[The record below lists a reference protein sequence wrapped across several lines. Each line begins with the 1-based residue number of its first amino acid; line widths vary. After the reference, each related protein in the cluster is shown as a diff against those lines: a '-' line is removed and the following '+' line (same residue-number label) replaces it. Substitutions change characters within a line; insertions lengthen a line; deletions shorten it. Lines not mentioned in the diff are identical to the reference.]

1 MLFGIYIIK
10 LRAYLKD
17 ALWLPWSRWM
27 YLEIRSG
34 QGNCVVEFF
43 LLREFESLIIYQL
56 FSDDYNPNTYT
67 FFRYPL
73 LPRKSLYLFS
83 PLMYGIFTP
92 ALQHFLFFFFR
103 SIQSRVTPWDIIITR
118 FFWQRFWHGRGYCV
132 AQFWPP
138 QRAKKPLWHFRWR
151 SRPSPPQPSRGRCG
165 RRTITRSLSETNV
178 APRVMVSCR

>member
-1 MLFGIYIIK
+1 M
-10 LRAYLKD
+10 KD

-92 ALQHFLFFFFR
+92 ALQHFLFFFPQHPKQSHTMRHNYNAIFLAAFLTW
-103 SIQSRVTPWDIIITR
+103 SGVLCSTVLATTEGQETPLALPVAEQTQPTTAIQGGV
-118 FFWQRFWHGRGYCV
+118 GGG
-132 AQFWPP
+132 
-138 QRAKKPLWHFRWR
+138 R
-151 SRPSPPQPSRGRCG
+151 SRGPYPK
-165 RRTITRSLSETNV
+165 RTWHQE
-178 APRVMVSCR
+178 